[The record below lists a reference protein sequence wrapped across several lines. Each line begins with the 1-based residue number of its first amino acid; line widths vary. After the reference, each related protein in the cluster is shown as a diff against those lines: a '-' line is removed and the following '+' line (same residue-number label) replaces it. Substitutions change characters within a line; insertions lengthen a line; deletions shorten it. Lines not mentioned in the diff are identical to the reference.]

1 MRGTYDK
8 QLLERYPSIDD
19 MVRLARKRIPFLSWE
34 YLEAGTGDEYAL
46 SRNRKGFRDVVITP
60 GIMKGETSPDLSTE
74 LLGRKYNAPFG
85 IAPVG
90 LTGLMWPG
98 AEFHLAK
105 TAVQYQIPYCLSTVA
120 TQTPEVIGPQVGD
133 MGWFQLYPPR
143 DKAIWSD
150 LLNRAAD
157 NGFHTLVVTA
167 DVPIPS
173 RRERTKRAGLR
184 MPPKTTGKMVWDS
197 LTHPHWLRG
206 ILKYGQPRLKT
217 IEKYTEDKS
226 RAAVAQYVNDQLGGT
241 LSWDYLAELR
251 DAWDG
256 HIILKGILD
265 PDNARKAVDAGVD
278 GIVVSNHGGR
288 QFDAAPAAIDVL
300 PDIVQ
305 AVGNQTNVLFD
316 SGITNGMDIIKA
328 LHLGADFVFLGRAFI
343 YGLAALGEHG
353 ATHVCEILKD
363 EMKNCMLQMGIS
375 EISDV

>member
-1 MRGTYDK
+1 
-8 QLLERYPSIDD
+8 